1 MNGER
6 TRILLTLAVV
16 VGLGALVAMLRGRR
30 LKRKRADRIRDVEA
44 WRRDEP
50 ASNGAGEGAWYVRL
64 GSLEEA
70 RTMDHT
76 AVIFRGG
83 GDRQVYLTAPVKYVG
98 CDEAT
103 LVALL
108 HAIDALEH
116 RRIDEASA
124 RFELAPIGSG
134 VAGGTDGGSVIEGV
148 WLHPRLAERGILPLV
163 SEVVTGQK
171 TLEDVRTELSLLT
184 PGQRLERRNPGIR

>member
-1 MNGER
+1 VNGER
-6 TRILLTLAVV
+6 TRILLTLTVV
-16 VGLGALVAMLRGRR
+16 VTLGALVALLRRR
-30 LKRKRADRIRDVEA
+30 RKRRQADVIRDVEA

-50 ASNGAGEGAWYVRL
+50 ASNGAAAGAWYVTL

-76 AVIFRGG
+76 AVILRGG
-83 GDRQVYLTAPVKYVG
+83 GDRLVYLTAPVKYVG
-98 CDEAT
+98 CDGAT

-116 RRIDEASA
+116 RRIDEASV

-171 TLEDVRTELSLLT
+171 TLEEVRAELARLT
-184 PGQRLERRNPGIR
+184 PGQRLERRDPGIR